1 VGSPE
6 KKENVFDEHK
16 DAYRAFTDDR
26 QFESWLRNENV
37 GSGYLPTTCNI
48 SSINPVPFNEQK
60 THARA

>member
-37 GSGYLPTTCNI
+37 GSGYLPTGV
-48 SSINPVPFNEQK
+48 SLDK
-60 THARA
+60 TL